1 MSLGWRFSGVGGL
14 ILAGVVMQSGVGDEH
29 SGTRSGH
36 VHSSKALGCGPECRV
51 HGGGGGR
58 LSDWLRRKR
67 ADLQAN
73 VTGYSVEFERP
84 PLGMSMHG
92 ILSQQRL
99 QAQSART
106 TLYDYDFVRGSGELN
121 RAGRARLVRISGQ
134 LQRLPGVL
142 LIEGSEGGVV
152 LDEARRAAV
161 LAELALM
168 QHEMPA
174 EWVQVIGGAEQL
186 LDSESA
192 ELMHVNRLQQTRTQG
207 SGVGAGAA
215 GGGVTGGS
223 SQSSGLLQ

>member
-14 ILAGVVMQSGVGDEH
+14 ILAGVVMQSGMGDEH
-29 SGTRSGH
+29 SGTGRGQ
-36 VHSSKALGCGPECRV
+36 VHSTKALGCGPECRV

-58 LSDWLRRKR
+58 LSDWWGRKR

-121 RAGRARLVRISGQ
+121 RAGRARLVRISGH
-134 LQRLPGVL
+134 LRRSPGVL

-161 LAELALM
+161 LSELALM

-174 EWVQVIGGAEQL
+174 EWVQVIGGAEHL

-192 ELMHVNRLQQTRTQG
+192 ELMHSNRLQQTKSQG
-207 SGVGAGAA
+207 SGVGAG
-215 GGGVTGGS
+215 GSGGS
-223 SQSSGLLQ
+223 G